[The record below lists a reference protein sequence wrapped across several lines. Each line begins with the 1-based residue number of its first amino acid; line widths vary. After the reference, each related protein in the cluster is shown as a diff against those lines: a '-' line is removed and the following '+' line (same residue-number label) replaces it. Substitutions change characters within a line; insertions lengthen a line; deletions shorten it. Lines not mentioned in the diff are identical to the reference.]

1 MNSANGARCNGTET
15 GGRRCLVIP
24 AIKKNAV
31 IPDQLVK
38 KLAGKTLIQR
48 ALDTAGAI
56 APGGDIL
63 TVTDSDEIRLICRRN
78 EVGCAYD
85 PAFAIRSLN
94 IVAALKPILQ
104 DLAGRYDHLIIYRA
118 GAPLL
123 GAEDV
128 EDAYR
133 QFLRSGSDCLVSVKS
148 VRYRLWREEGLSLE
162 DLLFEAEEKTVQVEI
177 KALVMLRSS
186 VFRERTSKEVTV
198 TPYFLH
204 DRGVEI
210 TSYQDWWICEKLL
223 RRKRI
228 LFVVAGYPVI
238 GLGHIFRALMLA
250 HEIADHQ
257 ITFLCTRK
265 SELAASGIA
274 ARDYQT
280 LIQGDEDLARSVLAL
295 RPHLV
300 INDFLDT
307 EEDYVRALKEKGCQV
322 VNFEDAGSGA
332 AAADLVINALYAANT
347 RDPKRFLCG
356 HRYFCLR
363 DEFAQAGRN
372 AFRERVSR
380 VLITFGGTD
389 PSGFTR
395 KTLEVLYPECLALGI
410 LLRVVVGPG
419 YAGLEEL
426 ARSIE
431 TVNKEAEELQAA
443 GFLDLP
449 PDSGPFVTFSR
460 ATNVMSRMMEGADL
474 AVCAAGRTV
483 YELAHM
489 RVPAIV
495 LAQHAREDMH
505 AFARPRN
512 GFLYLGSGEDFDPE
526 ALEKA
531 FARFLDVP
539 FRREFF
545 QRLSRFDFTG
555 NKALVVRRILDL
567 LDRKEGA

>member
-1 MNSANGARCNGTET
+1 MGV
-15 GGRRCLVIP
+15 RRCLIVP

-38 KLAGKTLIQR
+38 KLAGKTLMQR
-48 ALDTAGAI
+48 ALDTAKGVAS
-56 APGGDIL
+56 GGDIL
-63 TVTDSDEIRLICRRN
+63 VVTDSDEIRLVCLRN
-78 EVGCAYD
+78 EVGCFYD

-94 IVAALKPILQ
+94 IVASLEPVLQ
-104 DLAGRYDHLIIYRA
+104 GQAERYDHLIIYRA
-118 GAPLL
+118 SAPLL
-123 GAEDV
+123 GAEDI

-133 QFLRSGSDCLVSVKS
+133 RFVRSGSDCLVSVKS
-148 VRYRLWREEGLSLE
+148 VRYRLWREERLSLE
-162 DLLFEAEEKTVQVEI
+162 SLLSDAGEKTVQVEI

-186 VFRERTSKEVTV
+186 VFRERTAREVTV

-223 RRKRI
+223 QRKKI
-228 LFVVAGYPVI
+228 VFVVAGYPAI
-238 GLGHIFRALMLA
+238 GMGHVFRALMLA

-257 ITFLCTRK
+257 ITFLCTRE
-265 SELAASGIA
+265 SGQAAAGIA
-274 ARDYQT
+274 ARDYRT
-280 LIQGDEDLARSVLAL
+280 RVQGDEDLARSVLAL
-295 RPHLV
+295 RPHMV
-300 INDFLDT
+300 VNDFLDT
-307 EEDYVRALKEKGCQV
+307 DAGYVRALKEAGCRV
-322 VNFEDAGSGA
+322 VNFEDEGSGA
-332 AAADLVINALYAANT
+332 ALADLVINALYTADAHGAGS
-347 RDPKRFLCG
+347 FLYG
-356 HRYFCLR
+356 HKYFCLR
-363 DEFAQAGRN
+363 DEFLQAGRN
-372 AFRERVSR
+372 DFRERVGC
-380 VLITFGGTD
+380 VLISFGGTD

-426 ARSIE
+426 EAYVE
-431 TVNKEAEELQAA
+431 TVNREAADLQAA
-443 GFLDLP
+443 GFLELS
-449 PDSGPFVTFSR
+449 PDFVPFVTFSH

-489 RVPAIV
+489 RVPGIV
-495 LAQHAREDMH
+495 LAHHAREDMH

-512 GFLYLGSGEDFDPE
+512 GFLYLGLGGGFDEE
-526 ALEKA
+526 AVEKA

-539 FRREFF
+539 FRREMF

-555 NKALVVRRILDL
+555 NKAQVVRRILDL
-567 LDRKEGA
+567 FERSEDAP